1 MLLPRLRGGPDS
13 DGDETAR
20 ARSFSGGNLQKFV
33 VGRELDVGTDISLLV
48 INQPTWGVDLWAASR
63 IRQEIQQCADRGAA
77 VLLISQDLDE
87 LLSLTDSLAVIAGGT
102 LSASRTTQEWTVAEL
117 GRAMAGELV
126 AQERAVEERVVE
138 EQVMQASEEPAS

>member
-1 MLLPRLRGGPDS
+1 MSVAATRR
-13 DGDETAR
+13 R

-33 VGRELDVGTDISLLV
+33 VGRELDIGTDISLLV

-87 LLSLTDSLAVIAGGT
+87 LLSLTDSLAVIADGT
-102 LSASRTTQEWTVAEL
+102 LSASRPTQEWTVAEL

-126 AQERAVEERVVE
+126 VQERVVE
-138 EQVMQASEEPAS
+138 ERVMQASEEPAS